1 MATKAIDASTKF
13 NIYSSFTLSNDDVAV
28 ISLLYTPLMGS
39 DALMLYMGFNSLL
52 ERNNLKSEELIHQDF
67 LDIYSLSALNFTK
80 ARIKLEGI
88 GLLISYETSDKN
100 YVYVLCPPL
109 TAKNFIKD
117 ATLGLYLYSK
127 IRRETFDY
135 LYNHFK
141 IEKLDKNKY
150 VNITKSFDEVYT
162 SQITNEITFDKFKYI
177 LGKKPNKNIR
187 IKDYK
192 FDFDIFVKGI
202 NQDFLDTGVTKN
214 FKEQVCNLA
223 FVYGFDEYEMISLY
237 QDSINK
243 SGVYDYRLLKT
254 KANNL
259 FIYKRNMK
267 APKLIEKDENLVSN
281 DDLTSYL
288 EKTSADV
295 LLDDIVPNYPEKY
308 LQTINDIYANIEL
321 PRGVLN
327 CMIIKVLKEKGGD
340 LPSLNY
346 FKKMS
351 ETWIKDNVFTTVDA
365 IKYVTTFNV
374 VKSQPKNNTNLDDGW
389 EELWERWNLN
399 MMLKK

>member
-162 SQITNEITFDKFKYI
+162 SQITSEITFDKFKYI

-295 LLDDIVPNYPEKY
+295 LLDEIVPNYPEKY

-346 FKKMS
+346 FRKMS

-389 EELWERWNLN
+389 EEL
-399 MMLKK
+399 

>member
-141 IEKLDKNKY
+141 IEKLDKSKY

-162 SQITNEITFDKFKYI
+162 SQITSEITFDKFKYI

-295 LLDDIVPNYPEKY
+295 LLDEIVPNYPEKY

-346 FKKMS
+346 FRKMS

-389 EELWERWNLN
+389 EEL
-399 MMLKK
+399 

>member
-308 LQTINDIYANIEL
+308 LQTINDIYSNIEL

-389 EELWERWNLN
+389 EEL
-399 MMLKK
+399 

>member
-80 ARIKLEGI
+80 SRIKLEGI

-389 EELWERWNLN
+389 EEL
-399 MMLKK
+399 

>member
-267 APKLIEKDENLVSN
+267 APKLIEKDDNLVSN

-389 EELWERWNLN
+389 EEL
-399 MMLKK
+399 